1 MYAVVKTGGKQYR
14 VKEGDTLRV
23 EKLAGNVGDRV
34 DLAEVLLV
42 AGTDAPKIGMPRV
55 AGAKVEANI
64 VEQGRGRKVFNFRK
78 RKEGW
83 KKVRGHR
90 QPFTALKVSKI
101 AQ

>member
-23 EKLAGNVGDRV
+23 EKLEGKVGDKIA
-34 DLAEVLLV
+34 LAEVLFVGDVDSPKL
-42 AGTDAPKIGMPRV
+42 GTPTI
-55 AGAKVEANI
+55 AGAQVEASI
-64 VEQGRGRKVFNFRK
+64 VQHGRGRKVFNFRK

-83 KKVRGHR
+83 KKIRGHR
-90 QPFTALKVSKI
+90 QPFTALQITKI